1 MPDQLLPLYDQELA
15 YLRNLAGSF
24 ADAHP
29 KIAGRLRLSADAV
42 DDPHVARLIEGVALI
57 AARIRQ
63 KLDDEFPELTNSLL
77 GSLYPHLLAPF
88 PSAAIAAFAP
98 IADLEGAYRI
108 ARHTAL
114 EMEPIGGEACRY
126 RTTQAVELWP
136 IRVVGATLGA
146 RPLVAPP
153 GPRTATAASSLRLV
167 LECLSPGQS
176 FTRLGVDR
184 LRFFLRG
191 LPQHS
196 SALYELLCNNLIA
209 VAVADHPEDAQ
220 AVFLG
225 PGAVTPVGFAEEE
238 AMLPYCARSFIG
250 YRLLSEFFGF
260 PAKFMFVDLAGLSA
274 KTLRSAG
281 RRIEVF
287 FYFDREM
294 PSLERAVNADSM
306 ALGCTPIVNLFSQR
320 AEPVALT
327 HEAAEYTVVPDSRRH
342 ATREVFSVDRIV
354 LREAGREQREVL
366 PFFASHHAAD
376 PARQHL
382 FFTTQRRRLTEAD
395 PTTDVTLSIV
405 DGELGPASPTDGI
418 LTVETTCL
426 NRDLPRSL
434 PYGGARPQLA
444 MVEGAA
450 EVTAV
455 RCITPPTP
463 TLRPPHAARSGW
475 RLVSQLSLNHLS
487 LADGAEGA
495 DALREI
501 LRLHDVRD
509 VPETQA
515 IIQSIRSVQSKRG
528 SARMP
533 GNGAIARGMDVALE
547 IDPGR
552 LEGSGA
558 FLFGSMLDQFLG
570 LYATINS
577 FTRLHLR
584 LHGREAPIR
593 IFAPRAG
600 ARPLL

>member
-88 PSAAIAAFAP
+88 PSAAIAAFTAIP
-98 IADLEGAYRI
+98 ELDGAYHI
-108 ARHTAL
+108 PRHTPL
-114 EMEPIGGEACRY
+114 EMEPIGGESCRY

-136 IRVVGATLGA
+136 IRIVTATLGA

-153 GPRTATAASSLRLV
+153 GPPAAASSLRLV
-167 LECLSPGQS
+167 LECLSPVQS
-176 FTRLGVDR
+176 FTGLGVDR

-196 SALYELLCNNLIA
+196 SALYELLCNNLLA
-209 VAVADHPEDAQ
+209 VSVADHPEDVQ
-220 AVFLG
+220 AVFLD
-225 PGAVTPVGFAEEE
+225 PGAVTPAGFAEEE
-238 AMLPYCARSFIG
+238 AMLPYSARSFIG

-287 FYFDREM
+287 FYFDRAV
-294 PSLERAVNADSM
+294 PQLERAVNADSL

-327 HEAAEYTVVPDSRRH
+327 HESAEYTVVPDSRRH

-395 PTTDVTLSIV
+395 STTDVTLSIV

-450 EVTAV
+450 EVTGV

-463 TLRPPHAARSGW
+463 TLRPPQAARAGW

-487 LADGAEGA
+487 LADEAEGA
-495 DALREI
+495 EALREI

-515 IIQSIRSVQSKRG
+515 IIQSIRSVQSQRG

-533 GNGAIARGMDVALE
+533 GSGAIARGMNVTLE

-558 FLFGSMLDQFLG
+558 FLFGSMLDHFLG

-584 LHGREAPIR
+584 LHGREALVR
-593 IFAPRAG
+593 SFAPRAG